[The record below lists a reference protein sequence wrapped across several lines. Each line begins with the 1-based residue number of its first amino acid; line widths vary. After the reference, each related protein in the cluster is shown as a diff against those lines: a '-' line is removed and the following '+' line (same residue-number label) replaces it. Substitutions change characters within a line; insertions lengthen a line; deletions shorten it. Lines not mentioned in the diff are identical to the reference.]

1 MSADLVAGALDVA
14 QDAGGAVEQALAG
27 LGQAHAAVDAGEQ
40 GGTEFFLEPLH
51 LACQRRL
58 GHAQMRR
65 GARDAAQLGDTDEIG
80 EAAEFHAPALYARIP
95 CRRDMARIAIRH
107 LLDGGTARSV
117 FAVAKVRGGRAF
129 ALTRP

>member
-1 MSADLVAGALDVA
+1 MSADFVAGALDVA

-58 GHAQMRR
+58 GDAQMRR
-65 GARDAAQLGDTDEIG
+65 GARDAAKLGDADEIARLRSSMHRHYTPASHAG
-80 EAAEFHAPALYARIP
+80 AIWRGSKFGICWMAGRPVASSQLRRCEA
-95 CRRDMARIAIRH
+95 
-107 LLDGGTARSV
+107 GVRS
-117 FAVAKVRGGRAF
+117 
-129 ALTRP
+129 P